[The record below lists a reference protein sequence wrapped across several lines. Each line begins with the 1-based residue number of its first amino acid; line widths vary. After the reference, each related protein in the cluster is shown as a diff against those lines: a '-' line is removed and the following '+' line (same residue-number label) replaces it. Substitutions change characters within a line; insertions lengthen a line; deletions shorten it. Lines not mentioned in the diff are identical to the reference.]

1 MPNARLLLL
10 PDAGHASFFQY
21 PTLFVQEANY
31 FLKN

>member
-1 MPNARLLLL
+1 L

-21 PTLFVQEANY
+21 PTLFVQEASY